1 LFLLVQ
7 RFDPIGSLTGVPT
20 YCWAPSPRISRGA
33 TGVVAASRSL
43 IRVSQVV
50 VFVPL
55 AREFIDYQ
63 DRLDSLR
70 FVLSLLSGLALI
82 SG

>member
-1 LFLLVQ
+1 MRLECSQLP
-7 RFDPIGSLTGVPT
+7 DPST
-20 YCWAPSPRISRGA
+20 
-33 TGVVAASRSL
+33 
-43 IRVSQVV
+43 RVSQVV

-70 FVLSLLSGLALI
+70 FVVSLLSGLALI